1 MLVLSRK
8 LGETLVI
15 GPDITLTVV
24 EVKGNRVRLGINAPQ
39 QLTVLRGELVESWS
53 ESVVDPTLE
62 LIGDED
68 TDH

>member
-15 GPDITLTVV
+15 GPEITVTVV
-24 EVKGNRVRLGINAPQ
+24 EVKGNRVRLGIKAPQ
-39 QLTVLRGELVESWS
+39 QVTVLRGELAESWS
-53 ESVVDPTLE
+53 ESTINPTLE
-62 LIGDED
+62 LIGDDD

>member
-24 EVKGNRVRLGINAPQ
+24 EVKGNRVRLGVKAPANV
-39 QLTVLRGELVESWS
+39 TVLRGELAESWS
-53 ESVVDPTLE
+53 ESVVTPTLE
-62 LIGDED
+62 LIRDDD